1 MTFRPALSIVLGLFL
16 VVSLSL
22 KLPGLITAA
31 VGEASVIPR
40 DIATVLERHEFQVKV
55 SQEQVVQE
63 APDELAWVYG
73 AAGACQVRIAEVA
86 LQGWHRSLV
95 SQLATGNQLFYMF
108 GGETYSE
115 QPIMRTRTYAYWRK
129 LNRYLGLSTP
139 NRPVLALIAMPACQN
154 VPLRELAVLSGSAS

>member
-1 MTFRPALSIVLGLFL
+1 MTFRPALSMIFGLIL

-31 VGEASVIPR
+31 VGEASMIPR
-40 DIATVLERHEFQVKV
+40 RIATVLERNDYHVELSRQKV
-55 SQEQVVQE
+55 IQE

-73 AAGACQVRIAEVA
+73 AAGACQVRIAEVSP
-86 LQGWHRSLV
+86 QGWHRSLI
-95 SQLATGNQLFYMF
+95 SQLAVGNQLFYTF
-108 GGETYSE
+108 GGETYSD

-139 NRPVLALIAMPACQN
+139 NRPVLALIAAPACQN
-154 VPLRELAVLSGSAS
+154 VPLRAIAGLS